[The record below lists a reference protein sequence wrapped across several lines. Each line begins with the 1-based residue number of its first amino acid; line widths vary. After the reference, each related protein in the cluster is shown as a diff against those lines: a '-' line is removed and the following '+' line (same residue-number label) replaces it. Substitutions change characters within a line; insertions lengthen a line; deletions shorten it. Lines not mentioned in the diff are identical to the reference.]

1 MKRNASFFLCV
12 VVSFLVVFSS
22 SLSSVYA
29 QADDDDDTEE
39 SVEGSKG
46 KKPPTRRSVRI
57 QDAPEGVVAPP
68 PSRNGSSAKTANKD
82 QVQQPKAKAIV
93 KKEKTK
99 VFLFLSPIIAL
110 KSKSPGA
117 ESLGTIILK
126 LAQSR
131 LNRLE
136 AVKLKT
142 YKDMPQV
149 TKVMNRYG
157 NLEKL
162 DRVSLIA
169 IKNITG
175 FDGLIQTTYKL
186 TNTGVI
192 LTMTYIDFRNGKVF
206 RKRKIKESLSASLF
220 KVIENDMIQFATLI
234 RRSYRV
240 TLQIKSRPEGAEVRI
255 NGKSVG
261 RTPLLRE
268 LRTGTHMI
276 EVVADGYET
285 YASQMF
291 LKAGDKLKLRAV
303 LPKSRVSFVVTSK
316 PVGSKV
322 YVDGSLRG
330 KTPLRGTI
338 AVGKHTVR
346 VVNKGYRPY
355 STVVRLRPGDRLQ
368 LHAPLYNPLAARFLN
383 AKPGFRLDS
392 RQLHFGYRYVYM
404 GLDLP
409 NFRDVNF
416 IDLSFLMRIKW
427 FEVGFRFS
435 PSVGVSS
442 SNKLDTFVGQGEG
455 VQNFDINLIQ
465 VHAVFK
471 WAMFEKYSFASLHLG
486 ASIGLTLSQ
495 VSSDGQEEDFRGSFS
510 AEGFLSFVSRVA
522 RGGNFSLE
530 FQFDAGFT
538 YLGQLQY
545 KERQFSIF
553 GQAQEKEMSKPM
565 YGPFGALTLRL
576 VFWNGIF

>member
-1 MKRNASFFLCV
+1 MKRIAVCMF
-12 VVSFLVVFSS
+12 VVFVTCV
-22 SLSSVYA
+22 SVPLGHVFA
-29 QADDDDDTEE
+29 QEDDEE
-39 SVEGSKG
+39 AEKSEAGVVPAKPSKP
-46 KKPPTRRSVRI
+46 KQRRKPVPI
-57 QDAPEGVVAPP
+57 QDAPDADQ
-68 PSRNGSSAKTANKD
+68 GSATKASKPK
-82 QVQQPKAKAIV
+82 QPKAKATLM
-93 KKEKTK
+93 KEKTK
-99 VFLFLSPIIAL
+99 VFLFLSPIL
-110 KSKSPGA
+110 SKPNKA
-117 ESLGTIILK
+117 NDAAAFGTIILK

-131 LNRLE
+131 LNQLE

-142 YKDMPQV
+142 YKAMPQV
-149 TKVMNRYG
+149 TNVMARYG

-175 FDGLIQTTYKL
+175 FDGLIQTSYEL
-186 TNTGVI
+186 VNTGVV
-192 LTMTYIDFRNGKVF
+192 LTMTYVDFRNGKVF
-206 RKRKIKESLSASLF
+206 RKRKIRASLSASVF
-220 KVIENDMIQFATLI
+220 KTIENDMIEFATLI

-240 TLQIKSRPEGAEVRI
+240 TLQIKSRPEGADVRI
-255 NGKSVG
+255 NGKTIG
-261 RTPLLRE
+261 KTPLLRE
-268 LRTGTHMI
+268 LRTGEHLI
-276 EVVADGYET
+276 EVAASGYET
-285 YASQMF
+285 YATSMF

-303 LPKSRVSFVVTSK
+303 LPKSLVSFVITSK
-316 PVGSKV
+316 PKGSKV
-322 YVDGSLRG
+322 YIDGSYRG
-330 KTPLRGTI
+330 KTPLRGT
-338 AVGKHTVR
+338 ATVGKHQVR
-346 VVNKGYRPY
+346 VSNSGYKEYNTTVN
-355 STVVRLRPGDRLQ
+355 LNPGDRFQ

-392 RQLHFGYRYVYM
+392 RQLHFGYRYVFL
-404 GLDLP
+404 GIDLP

-416 IDLSFLMRIKW
+416 IDMSFLMRIKW

-442 SNKLDTFVGQGEG
+442 SNKLDTFVGDGEG

-486 ASIGLTLSQ
+486 ASLGLTLSQ
-495 VSSDGQEEDFRGSFS
+495 VSSGGTEEDFRGSFS
-510 AEGFLSFVSRVA
+510 AEGFLSFVSRLA

-530 FQFDAGFT
+530 LQFDAGFA

-545 KERQFSIF
+545 KERQFSLF
-553 GQAQEKEMSKPM
+553 GQAKEVEMSKPM

>member
-1 MKRNASFFLCV
+1 MSIAFAEDDEEVEKSEAGV
-12 VVSFLVVFSS
+12 V
-22 SLSSVYA
+22 A
-29 QADDDDDTEE
+29 PKPKTIKK
-39 SVEGSKG
+39 SK
-46 KKPPTRRSVRI
+46 KTIQI
-57 QDAPEGVVAPP
+57 QDAPDAEQGNATK
-68 PSRNGSSAKTANKD
+68 PSKPK
-82 QVQQPKAKAIV
+82 QPTAKATL
-93 KKEKTK
+93 KNEKTK
-99 VFLFLSPIIAL
+99 VFLFLSPIL
-110 KSKSPGA
+110 SKPNKANDASA
-117 ESLGTIILK
+117 FGTIILK

-131 LNRLE
+131 LNQLE

-142 YKDMPQV
+142 YKTMPQV
-149 TKVMNRYG
+149 TMVMSKYG

-169 IKNITG
+169 IKNLTG
-175 FDGLIQTTYKL
+175 FDGLIQTNYEL
-186 TNTGVI
+186 INTGVV

-206 RKRKIKESLSASLF
+206 RKRRIRASLSASVF
-220 KVIENDMIQFATLI
+220 KTIESDMIEFATLI

-240 TLQIKSRPEGAEVRI
+240 TLQVNSQPEGADVRI
-255 NGKSVG
+255 NGKTIG

-268 LRTGTHMI
+268 LRTGEHLI

-285 YASQMF
+285 YATSMF

-303 LPKSRVSFVVTSK
+303 LPKSLVSFVITSK
-316 PVGSKV
+316 SKGSKV
-322 YVDGSLRG
+322 FIDGSYRG
-330 KTPLRGTI
+330 TTPLRGTVS
-338 AVGKHTVR
+338 VGAHQIR
-346 VVNKGYRPY
+346 VSHSDYKEFNANVN
-355 STVVRLRPGDRLQ
+355 LRPGDRLQ

-392 RQLHFGYRYVYM
+392 RQLHSGFRYVFL
-404 GLDLP
+404 GIDLP

-435 PSVGVSS
+435 PSIGVSS
-442 SNKLDTFVGQGEG
+442 SNQLNTFVGDGEG

-486 ASIGLTLSQ
+486 ASLGLTLSQ
-495 VSSDGQEEDFRGSFS
+495 VSSGGVEEDFRGSFS
-510 AEGFLSFVSRVA
+510 AEGFLSFVSRLA
-522 RGGNFSLE
+522 RGGNFSFEL
-530 FQFDAGFT
+530 QFDVGFA

-545 KERQFSIF
+545 QERQFSLF
-553 GQAQEKEMSKPM
+553 GQAKEVEMSKPM
-565 YGPFGALTLRL
+565 FGPFGALTLRL